1 MDDIKY
7 HVVVKQVIDVD
18 DALYFTRIDR
28 RDEKL
33 RHPHPCHPLGHGWG
47 ARGPNREY
55 GAVNIIKLSSETWY
69 TIVNDRPGD
78 CMMLYRSRIG
88 DDLIKISH
96 TCHLGLGAAAVR
108 VAYEPGGMWCC
119 GARSRSIPMI

>member
-1 MDDIKY
+1 MMPFISLESTA
-7 HVVVKQVIDVD
+7 V
-18 DALYFTRIDR
+18 TRSYGI
-28 RDEKL
+28 L
-33 RHPHPCHPLGHGWG
+33 PLVTPLGMGG
-47 ARGPNREY
+47 ALEGQIVSMVY
-55 GAVNIIKLSSETWY
+55 LAVNIIKLSSETWY

-78 CMMLYRSRIG
+78 CMMLCRSRIG

-108 VAYEPGGMWCC
+108 VAYEPGGTWCC